1 VLSKILT
8 DPFGPSHPSLL
19 LAAAKATQTTVVNC
33 WPRMTESVHRIE
45 LVKALTLCW
54 ASVNGDVSL
63 NDEARNLELERIKQE
78 LQLAGT
84 TLVRS
89 VSWKLDMADELQQL
103 LHVDPSLS
111 SLFGMDATL
120 NQIGT

>member
-1 VLSKILT
+1 
-8 DPFGPSHPSLL
+8 
-19 LAAAKATQTTVVNC
+19 
-33 WPRMTESVHRIE
+33 MTESVHRIE

>member
-1 VLSKILT
+1 MLSKILT

-19 LAAAKATQTTVVNC
+19 LAAAKAAKTTVANC

-54 ASVNGDVSL
+54 ATINEDVSMK
-63 NDEARNLELERIKQE
+63 DEARSLELERIKQE
-78 LQLAGT
+78 LQLAGS
-84 TLVRS
+84 TLASS
-89 VSWKLDMADELQQL
+89 VLGELDMAEELQPL